1 VIYVPASRKTFY
13 LPVHQCSWPTASS
26 NDYHS
31 VMMVVV
37 MVTPMTVAIRLC
49 KSRSREEGDESEHQ

>member
-1 VIYVPASRKTFY
+1 MLVSNG
-13 LPVHQCSWPTASS
+13 SS
-26 NDYHS
+26 NDYHI

-49 KSRSREEGDESEHQ
+49 ISRSREEGDESEHQ